1 MRICFFGAW
10 DPAYPRNSVLRS
22 GLRECGVEVTECWI
36 PPGYKFWLRY
46 PRLLARFWSPC
57 RRADILFVPEFCQK
71 DVPLARLVAS
81 LWDLRLVH
89 DPLASRYETK
99 IVDWRWKS
107 PSSWQARWNRG
118 IDRLSLALPDL
129 VLADTAAH
137 AQYYRAEFKLSPAK
151 TAVLPVGYDDRLF
164 SPQAVASRPPEAGV
178 FTVLFAGSFLPLHG
192 VETIVR
198 AAALVARRDG
208 AVRFKLVGAG
218 QTYDRS
224 VRLAAEMRLS
234 NISFEGW
241 TPLKNLPLKISQ
253 ADVCLGLFGQ
263 TDKAARVVPH
273 KVFQAMGSARPVVSA
288 RTRAAQEFFSHGE
301 NILLCDPPLAETL
314 AEAVLRLKNDSRLR
328 NMIALK
334 GLELVREKYSPAALG
349 RALLDI
355 VAGHF
360 HLKPEGRA

>member
-1 MRICFFGAW
+1 VRICFFGAW
-10 DPAYPRNSVLRS
+10 DPDYPRNSVLRA
-22 GLRECGVEVTECWI
+22 GLRACGVNVTECWI

-46 PRLLARFWSPC
+46 PRLVARFLSPC

-71 DVPLARLVAS
+71 DVPLAKLVAS
-81 LWDLRLVH
+81 LWGLRLVH

-99 IVDWRWKS
+99 IVDWKRK
-107 PSSWQARWNRG
+107 PPYSWQARWNRG

-137 AQYYRAEFKLSPAK
+137 AEYYRAEFKLSPIK
-151 TAVLPVGYDDRLF
+151 MAVLPVGYDDRLF
-164 SPQAVASRPPEAGV
+164 WSQAVPSLPAEAGV

-192 VETIVR
+192 VETIVK
-198 AAALVARRDG
+198 AAALVARRDS

-218 QTYDRS
+218 QTFDRS

-241 TPLKNLPLKISQ
+241 IPLKDIPLKISQ

-273 KVFQAMGSARPVVSA
+273 KVFQAMGSARPVITA
-288 RTRAAQEFFSHGE
+288 RTMAAEEFFVHGE
-301 NILLCDPPLAETL
+301 NILFCDPPLAETL
-314 AEAVLRLKNDSRLR
+314 AEAVLNLKNDSRLR

-334 GLELVREKYSPAALG
+334 GLELVRKKYYPEALG
-349 RALLDI
+349 RAFLDI
-355 VAGHF
+355 AAGHF
-360 HLKPEGRA
+360 HLGPGRRC